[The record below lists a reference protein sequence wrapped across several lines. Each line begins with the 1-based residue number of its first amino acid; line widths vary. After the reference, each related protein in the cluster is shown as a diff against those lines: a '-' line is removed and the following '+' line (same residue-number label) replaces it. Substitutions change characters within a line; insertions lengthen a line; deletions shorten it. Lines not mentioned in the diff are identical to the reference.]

1 MTDSR
6 LKDIYDFLKEKGFDV
21 YFPEQK
27 TGECTSSYVVVA
39 NAGLT
44 GLTEISSSQVLY
56 DVMCYVPEKKY
67 STLEPFVNDVERTLD
82 GLFPMIRPVHFRTS
96 AYYDEQVKA
105 HMISTQYFNYI
116 KNKRR

>member
-6 LKDIYDFLKEKGFDV
+6 LKDIYDALKRNGYDV

-56 DVMCYVPEKKY
+56 DIMCYVPEKKY
-67 STLEPFVNDVERTLD
+67 STLEPFVNEVEMALD
-82 GLFPMIRPVHFRTS
+82 ELFPMIRPVHFRTS
-96 AYYDEQVKA
+96 AYYDQDVKA